1 MSSNK
6 VSGWDRRGFFQAAA
20 AVGLAASAPRAASA
34 AQRSE
39 TEADVTP
46 KPTPDS
52 RADIN
57 TSDIL
62 VETMID
68 WGATHVFGIVG
79 DGINSIIESMRKR
92 QDRIRYIAVRHEEA
106 AAFMASGWAKHTGGL
121 SVCVGTTG
129 PVAIHLMNGL
139 YDAAFDGAPVLALT
153 GLTFHDLRGVRYQ
166 QNVDTVKLMEPLA
179 VYNEEVTGPQHAV
192 LIANRA
198 CRAALGDRG
207 VAHLAISKD
216 VQLMKLSADKRS
228 MRNPGLRSSS
238 SWSPPLSAPPSD
250 QLRAAA
256 SVLNAGARVAV
267 LAGQGA
273 LSARNEVTQL
283 ADVLGAPVAKALLGK
298 AVLPDDS
305 PFTTG
310 GIGDLGTAPSS
321 WAMQSCDTVLIL
333 GSTMPWEEYYPKPGQ
348 ARGVQVDLKPDRLGL
363 RYPVEIGLTGDVKAT
378 LQGLLPLLTRKTDRS
393 FLQEAQR
400 RMTDWN
406 QLLEKVVTTARS
418 PLRPQMVVR
427 TLSDLPSDNAV
438 ISLDCD
444 ANTHF
449 AARCLQLKAGQQLTG
464 TGMLATMAPG
474 LSYAIAAK
482 LAYPDRPS
490 VAVVGDRDVDGG
502 TDDRRRQP
510 APCEDRHSQE
520 QQPRRGQ
527 IRAEGNRQSRI
538 RMHIGADRLRRI
550 REGLRRRWVSLRT
563 AGRGSRRHSG
573 RVEFTWAGDR
583 RGRRRRRREAGKAG
597 RTKGLRLR
605 RQWAGVSNAA
615 PSTTKLVGVQI
626 RDMSDGKVFRYG
638 ANAAL
643 RGTAVVTS
651 ELSGYL

>member
-1 MSSNK
+1 MNLSRRLNS
-6 VSGWDRRGFFQAAA
+6 VSAPPFSWGAAAFDWKSVMNDKKNSVWDRRDFFQVAAA
-20 AVGLAASAPRAASA
+20 AGMAVIAPRAASA
-34 AQRSE
+34 AQPTE
-39 TEADVTP
+39 TEPAVLQQ
-46 KPTPDS
+46 PTPMPGPDMT
-52 RADIN
+52 

-62 VETMID
+62 VETLID

-79 DGINSIIESMRKR
+79 DGINSIIESLRKR
-92 QDRIRYIAVRHEEA
+92 QDRIRYVAVRHEEA

-121 SVCVGTTG
+121 GVCVGTTG
-129 PVAIHLMNGL
+129 PGAIHLMNGL
-139 YDAAFDGAPVLALT
+139 YDAAFDGAPVVALT

-166 QNVDTVKLMEPLA
+166 QGVDTVKLMDPFA
-179 VYNEEVTGPQHAV
+179 VYNEEVTGPEHAI

-198 CRAALGDRG
+198 CRAALGNRG
-207 VAHLAISKD
+207 VAHLTVSKD

-228 MRNPGLRSSS
+228 MRNPGARSST
-238 SWSPPLSAPPSD
+238 SWSPPLSAPPAD
-250 QLRAAA
+250 QLKAAA
-256 SVLNAGARVAV
+256 AILNAGSRVAV

-273 LSARNEVTQL
+273 LSARDEVTQL
-283 ADVLGAPVAKALLGK
+283 ADILGAPVAKALLGK

-321 WAMQSCDTVLIL
+321 WAMQSCDTALIL

-378 LQGLLPLLTRKTDRS
+378 LQGLLPLLTRKTDRG

-400 RMTDWN
+400 RMKDWN

-427 TLSDLPSDNAV
+427 TLSDLLPDNAV
-438 ISLDCD
+438 ISLDCG

-449 AARCLQLKAGQQLTG
+449 AARCLQLKAGQRLTG

-490 VAVVGDRDVDGG
+490 VAVVGDGG
-502 TDDRRRQP
+502 FAMLMAELTTAVANKLPVKIIILKNNSLAEVKFEQKEIGNPEYGCDL
-510 APCEDRHSQE
+510 APIDFVAFAKAC
-520 QQPRRGQ
+520 G
-527 IRAEGNRQSRI
+527 AEGFHCEKSDEVR
-538 RMHIGADRLRRI
+538 GAI
-550 REGLRRRWVSLRT
+550 
-563 AGRGSRRHSG
+563 
-573 RVEFTWAGDR
+573 
-583 RGRRRRRREAGKAG
+583 
-597 RTKGLRLR
+597 
-605 RQWAGVSNAA
+605 Q
-615 PSTTKLVGVQI
+615 
-626 RDMSDGKVFRYG
+626 
-638 ANAAL
+638 AAL
-643 RGTAVVTS
+643 NSPGVAIVEAVVDAEEKPAKPD
-651 ELSGYL
+651 ELRA

>member
-1 MSSNK
+1 MSSSK

-20 AVGLAASAPRAASA
+20 AVGLAATAPRAASA

-46 KPTPDS
+46 QPTPDS
-52 RADIN
+52 EADIN

-79 DGINSIIESMRKR
+79 DGINSIIESLRKR

-121 SVCVGTTG
+121 GVCVGTTG
-129 PVAIHLMNGL
+129 PGAIHLMNGL
-139 YDAAFDGAPVLALT
+139 YDAAFDGAPVVALT

-166 QNVDTVKLMEPLA
+166 QSVDTVKLMEPLT

-228 MRNPGLRSSS
+228 MRNPGARSSS

-250 QLRAAA
+250 QLRTAA

-273 LSARNEVTQL
+273 LSARDEVTQL

-321 WAMQSCDTVLIL
+321 WAMQNCDTILIL

-363 RYPVEIGLTGDVKAT
+363 RYPVEVGLTGDVKAT
-378 LQGLLPLLTRKTDRS
+378 LQELLPMLTRKFDRG

-400 RMTDWN
+400 RMADWN
-406 QLLEKVVTTARS
+406 QLLDKVATTAKS

-427 TLSDLPSDNAV
+427 TLSDLLPDNAL
-438 ISLDCD
+438 ISLDCG

-449 AARCLQLKAGQQLTG
+449 AARCLQLKAGQRLTG

-482 LAYPDRPS
+482 LAHPDRPS
-490 VAVVGDRDVDGG
+490 VAVVGDGG
-502 TDDRRRQP
+502 FAMLMAELTTAVANRLPVKIVILKNNSLAEVKFEQKEIGNP
-510 APCEDRHSQE
+510 EYGCTLAPIDFVAFAKAC
-520 QQPRRGQ
+520 
-527 IRAEGNRQSRI
+527 
-538 RMHIGADRLRRI
+538 GADGFRCERP
-550 REGLRRRWVSLRT
+550 EEV
-563 AGRGSRRHSG
+563 RG
-573 RVEFTWAGDR
+573 AI
-583 RGRRRRRREAGKAG
+583 
-597 RTKGLRLR
+597 
-605 RQWAGVSNAA
+605 Q
-615 PSTTKLVGVQI
+615 
-626 RDMSDGKVFRYG
+626 
-638 ANAAL
+638 AAL
-643 RGTAVVTS
+643 NSPGPAIVEAVVDAEEKPAKPD
-651 ELSGYL
+651 ELRA